1 VEKRKGIRKEE
12 QGRRRER
19 RRKDLT
25 RLGTF
30 CLTRPEGK
38 RRKKTKIGDT
48 KKKGDQLYQLAYS
61 FMSLR
66 KPSSQRTHAQTAKHP
81 TLLCFFNL
89 KSEKLLFCRKVSLKK
104 SNNTSPSNH
113 EGKLKFNGRTS

>member
-1 VEKRKGIRKEE
+1 MEKRKGIRKEE

-48 KKKGDQLYQLAYS
+48 KKKRGPTVPI
-61 FMSLR
+61 SLFVHVPE
-66 KPSSQRTHAQTAKHP
+66 KAILSKNSRT
-81 TLLCFFNL
+81 N
-89 KSEKLLFCRKVSLKK
+89 S
-104 SNNTSPSNH
+104 
-113 EGKLKFNGRTS
+113 